1 MIQIRD
7 NTFETNSSSSHSLII
22 TDFDGKYTPEEM
34 MKGIYLWDDDKDR
47 KYQKM
52 YRTDLEFYRSP
63 FSILATFESKS
74 RYAIASS
81 DGRLVEKVEE
91 IWHKYIPNFSE
102 FKFDMTDDYWDAEI
116 KDWVKV
122 DPPVPDYGGTDDY
135 QIEGWLKSYNVNLED
150 FLTMR
155 RYMVVCDGDEYREW
169 YHILDSGLFDKSH
182 IIHDSEREYEEKLK
196 EMYGMLEEENEE

>member
-34 MKGIYLWDDDKDR
+34 MKGIYLWDGNKDR
-47 KYQKM
+47 M
-52 YRTDLEFYRSP
+52 YESHLEFYRSP
-63 FSILATFESKS
+63 FSLLATFESKS

-81 DGRLVEKVEE
+81 NGRLADEVEK
-91 IWHKYIPNFSE
+91 IWYKYIPNFNGFE
-102 FKFDMTDDYWDAEI
+102 FDMKTEEYDYDK
-116 KDWVKV
+116 KDWVDLDEPK
-122 DPPVPDYGGTDDY
+122 PIYGGTDDY
-135 QIEGWLKSYNVNLED
+135 QIEGWLKSYNVSLED

-169 YHILDSGLFDKSH
+169 YHILDSGLVDKSH
-182 IIHDSEREYEEKLK
+182 IVHDSEKEVAEEWKRK
-196 EMYGMLEEENEE
+196 YEEENKK

>member
-34 MKGIYLWDDDKDR
+34 MKGVFLWNDNEER
-47 KYQKM
+47 M
-52 YRTDLEFYRSP
+52 YESDLEFYRSP
-63 FSILATFESKS
+63 FQLLATFESKS

-91 IWHKYIPNFSE
+91 IWYKYIPNFNG
-102 FKFDMTDDYWDAEI
+102 FRFDMRDDYWDDEI
-116 KDWVKV
+116 KDWVEA
-122 DPPVPDYGGTDDY
+122 DSPVPDYGGTDDY
-135 QIEGWLKSYNVNLED
+135 EIEGWLKSYNVSLED

-155 RYMVVCDGDEYREW
+155 RYMVVCDGDETREW
-169 YHILDSGLFDKSH
+169 YHILDSGLVNKTH
-182 IIHDSEREYEEKLK
+182 IVHDSEKEGQEAWRKKYEEEHKK
-196 EMYGMLEEENEE
+196 

>member
-34 MKGIYLWDDDKDR
+34 MKGIYLWEDKETR
-47 KYQKM
+47 M
-52 YRTDLEFYRSP
+52 YESNLEFYRSP
-63 FSILATFESKS
+63 FSLLATFESKS

-81 DGRLVEKVEE
+81 QGHLADEVEK
-91 IWHKYIPNFSE
+91 IWHKYIPNFNG
-102 FKFDMTDDYWDAEI
+102 FKFDMKTEEYDYDKKE
-116 KDWVKV
+116 WVDLDEPKTI
-122 DPPVPDYGGTDDY
+122 YGGTDDY
-135 QIEGWLKSYNVNLED
+135 QIEGWLKSYNVSLED

-169 YHILDSGLFDKSH
+169 YHILDSGLVDKSH
-182 IIHDSEREYEEKLK
+182 IIHDSEREVAEEWKRK
-196 EMYGMLEEENEE
+196 FAEENEK

>member
-22 TDFDGKYTPEEM
+22 TDFDGKYTSEEM
-34 MKGIYLWDDDKDR
+34 MKGIYLWNDNR
-47 KYQKM
+47 ERV
-52 YRTDLEFYRSP
+52 YRSELEFYRSP
-63 FSILATFESKS
+63 FSLLATFESKS

-91 IWHKYIPNFSE
+91 IWHKYIPNFSG
-102 FKFDMTDDYWDAEI
+102 FRFDMTDDYWDDEI
-116 KDWVKV
+116 KNWVEA

-135 QIEGWLKSYNVNLED
+135 QIEGWLKSYNVSLED

-169 YHILDSGLFDKSH
+169 YHILDSGLVDKSH
-182 IIHDSEREYEEKLK
+182 IVHDSEKETAEEWKRK
-196 EMYGMLEEENEE
+196 YEEENKK

>member
-34 MKGIYLWDDDKDR
+34 MKGIYLWEDKETR
-47 KYQKM
+47 M
-52 YRTDLEFYRSP
+52 YESSLEFYRSP
-63 FSILATFESKS
+63 FSLLATFESKS

-81 DGRLVEKVEE
+81 QGHLADEVEK
-91 IWHKYIPNFSE
+91 IWHKYIPNFNG
-102 FKFDMTDDYWDAEI
+102 FKFDMETEEYDYDKKE
-116 KDWVKV
+116 WVDLDEPK
-122 DPPVPDYGGTDDY
+122 PIYGGTDDY
-135 QIEGWLKSYNVNLED
+135 QIEDWLKSYNVSLED

-169 YHILDSGLFDKSH
+169 YHILDSGLVDKSH
-182 IIHDSEREYEEKLK
+182 IIHDSEKEVAEVWKRKYEEESKK
-196 EMYGMLEEENEE
+196 

>member
-34 MKGIYLWDDDKDR
+34 MRGIYLWNGNKDR
-47 KYQKM
+47 M
-52 YRTDLEFYRSP
+52 YESNLEFYRSP
-63 FSILATFESKS
+63 FSLLATFESKS

-81 DGRLVEKVEE
+81 DGRLADEVEK
-91 IWHKYIPNFSE
+91 IWHKYIPNFNG
-102 FKFDMTDDYWDAEI
+102 FKFDMKTEEYDYDKKE
-116 KDWVKV
+116 WVDLDEPK
-122 DPPVPDYGGTDDY
+122 PIYGGTDDY
-135 QIEGWLKSYNVNLED
+135 EIEGWLKSYNVSLED

-169 YHILDSGLFDKSH
+169 YHILDSGLVDKSH
-182 IIHDSEREYEEKLK
+182 IIHDSEKEVAEEWKRK
-196 EMYGMLEEENEE
+196 FAEENKK

>member
-34 MKGIYLWDDDKDR
+34 MKGIYLWEDKETR
-47 KYQKM
+47 M
-52 YRTDLEFYRSP
+52 YESHLEFYRSP
-63 FSILATFESKS
+63 FSLLATFESKS

-81 DGRLVEKVEE
+81 QGHLADEVEK
-91 IWHKYIPNFSE
+91 IWHKYIPNFNG
-102 FKFDMTDDYWDAEI
+102 FKFDMKTEEYDYDKKE
-116 KDWVKV
+116 WVDLDEPK
-122 DPPVPDYGGTDDY
+122 PIYGGTDDY
-135 QIEGWLKSYNVNLED
+135 QIEGWLKSYNVSLED

-169 YHILDSGLFDKSH
+169 YHILDSGLVDKSH
-182 IIHDSEREYEEKLK
+182 IIHDSEK
-196 EMYGMLEEENEE
+196 EVAEAWKRKYEEENKK

>member
-34 MKGIYLWDDDKDR
+34 MKGIYLWEDKETR
-47 KYQKM
+47 M
-52 YRTDLEFYRSP
+52 YESGLEFYRSP
-63 FSILATFESKS
+63 FSLLATFESKS

-81 DGRLVEKVEE
+81 QGHLADEVEK
-91 IWHKYIPNFSE
+91 IWHKYIPNFNG
-102 FKFDMTDDYWDAEI
+102 FKFDMKTEEYDYDKKE
-116 KDWVKV
+116 WVDLEEPK
-122 DPPVPDYGGTDDY
+122 PIYGGTDDY
-135 QIEGWLKSYNVNLED
+135 QIEGWLKSYNVSLED

-169 YHILDSGLFDKSH
+169 YHILDSGLVDKSH
-182 IIHDSEREYEEKLK
+182 IIHDSEREVAEEWKRK
-196 EMYGMLEEENEE
+196 FAEENEK

>member
-34 MKGIYLWDDDKDR
+34 MKGIYLWEDKETR
-47 KYQKM
+47 M
-52 YRTDLEFYRSP
+52 YESNLEFYRSP
-63 FSILATFESKS
+63 FSLLATFESKS

-81 DGRLVEKVEE
+81 QGHLADEVEK
-91 IWHKYIPNFSE
+91 IWHKYIPNFNG
-102 FKFDMTDDYWDAEI
+102 FKFDMETEEYDYDKKE
-116 KDWVKV
+116 WVDLDEPKTI
-122 DPPVPDYGGTDDY
+122 YGGTDDY
-135 QIEGWLKSYNVNLED
+135 QIEGWLKSYNVSLED

-169 YHILDSGLFDKSH
+169 YHILDSGLVDKSH
-182 IIHDSEREYEEKLK
+182 IIHDSEREVAEEWKRK
-196 EMYGMLEEENEE
+196 FAEENKK

>member
-34 MKGIYLWDDDKDR
+34 MKGIYLWEDKETR
-47 KYQKM
+47 M
-52 YRTDLEFYRSP
+52 YESSLEFYRSP
-63 FSILATFESKS
+63 FSLLATFESKS

-81 DGRLVEKVEE
+81 QGHLADEVEK
-91 IWHKYIPNFSE
+91 IWHKYIPNFNG
-102 FKFDMTDDYWDAEI
+102 FKFDMETEEYDYDKKE
-116 KDWVKV
+116 WVDLDEPK
-122 DPPVPDYGGTDDY
+122 PIYGGTDDY
-135 QIEGWLKSYNVNLED
+135 QIDGWLKSYNVSLED

-169 YHILDSGLFDKSH
+169 YHILDSGLVDKSH
-182 IIHDSEREYEEKLK
+182 IIHDSEREVAEEWKRK
-196 EMYGMLEEENEE
+196 YEEENKK

>member
-34 MKGIYLWDDDKDR
+34 MKGIYLWNGNKDR
-47 KYQKM
+47 M
-52 YRTDLEFYRSP
+52 YESNLEFYRSP
-63 FSILATFESKS
+63 FSLLATFESKS

-81 DGRLVEKVEE
+81 DGRLADEVEK
-91 IWHKYIPNFSE
+91 IWHKYIPNFNG
-102 FKFDMTDDYWDAEI
+102 FKFDMKTEEYDYDKKE
-116 KDWVKV
+116 WVDLDEPK
-122 DPPVPDYGGTDDY
+122 PIYGGTDDY
-135 QIEGWLKSYNVNLED
+135 EIESWLKSYNVSLED

-169 YHILDSGLFDKSH
+169 YHILDSGLVDKSH
-182 IIHDSEREYEEKLK
+182 IIHDSEKEVAEEWKRK
-196 EMYGMLEEENEE
+196 YEEENKK